1 MSAMPEIP
9 AEIPRWRRIALPAS
23 IILNLFLVA
32 VIGGHVWHAR
42 SRNDTIGVPLARA
55 ISRAEE
61 VLPPQDAAAFG
72 AVMRRD
78 ATHYAATA
86 QRLKD
91 ARDELNRQLVAEP
104 FDPEATRRALQGL
117 ETAWAHFL
125 NDFSGTLI
133 EGLSQV
139 SPEGRRKLLAE
150 TPFAL
155 GTTKPA
161 NPR

>member
-9 AEIPRWRRIALPAS
+9 AEIPRRRRIALPAS

-32 VIGGHVWHAR
+32 VIGGHIWHAHRR
-42 SRNDTIGVPLARA
+42 SDKVGTPLARA

-61 VLPPQDAAAFG
+61 VLPPRDAAALG

-78 ATHYAATA
+78 EAHYDLTA
-86 QRLKD
+86 QQLGN
-91 ARDELNRQLVAEP
+91 AREELNRQLVAEP

-133 EGLSQV
+133 DGLSQV
-139 SPEGRRKLLAE
+139 SPEGRRKLVME
-150 TPFAL
+150 TPLAL
-155 GTTKPA
+155 HSKPA
-161 NPR
+161 KPP

>member
-23 IILNLFLVA
+23 IILNLFLMA
-32 VIGGHVWHAR
+32 VIGGHIWRAH
-42 SRNDTIGVPLARA
+42 SRNDTVGMPIARA
-55 ISRAEE
+55 ISRAED

-78 ATHYAATA
+78 AAHYALTA
-86 QRLKD
+86 QRLRD
-91 ARDELNRQLVAEP
+91 AREELNRQLVAEP

-139 SPEGRRKLLAE
+139 SPEGRRKLLE
-150 TPFAL
+150 TPPF
-155 GTTKPA
+155 GSHTKPA
-161 NPR
+161 DPR